1 MFIYMM
7 SFRVYYKTIG
17 VIKSE
22 VQWSVCAK
30 LMGGGATVDARISR
44 CNRFLVGCIIFK
56 QMIINNADGE
66 KMLDLLF
73 E

>member
-1 MFIYMM
+1 MKCMCKIN
-7 SFRVYYKTIG
+7 
-17 VIKSE
+17 
-22 VQWSVCAK
+22 
-30 LMGGGATVDARISR
+30 GGGATVDARISR